1 MNKIKK
7 ENIKQLY
14 TICIEIEAFK
24 SVFARNLFKYNNRKG
39 ILSSKV
45 FFECFS
51 KDETMF
57 LMLFFDYLHNLPC
70 HINNLVSCMESD
82 SPNLDF
88 LSFVEKE
95 LQSLNVLLTFK
106 EEINYN
112 SSRIKFWIHDLN
124 KIQHCIESAIPLIK
138 ELMEL

>member
-1 MNKIKK
+1 MNKINK

-14 TICIEIEAFK
+14 TLFIEMETSK
-24 SVFARNLFKYNNRKG
+24 SVFARNLFKSSNRKG

-57 LMLFFDYLHNLPC
+57 LMLFFDCLHNFPC

-88 LSFVEKE
+88 LSFVERD
-95 LQSLNVLLTFK
+95 LRSLNILLTFK
-106 EEINYN
+106 EKINYN
-112 SSRIKFWIHDLN
+112 SSKIRFWIHDLN
-124 KIQHCIESAIPLIK
+124 KIQHCVESAIPLIK
-138 ELMEL
+138 KLMEL